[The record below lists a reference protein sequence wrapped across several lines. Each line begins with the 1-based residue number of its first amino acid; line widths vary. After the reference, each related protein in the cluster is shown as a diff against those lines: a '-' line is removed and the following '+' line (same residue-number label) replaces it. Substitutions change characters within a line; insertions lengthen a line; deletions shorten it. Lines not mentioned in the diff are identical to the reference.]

1 MIDKSRGSNAWLPWT
16 ALLLAALIGVVLLGG
31 GFETSQAQASPD
43 AVDVQMTKTVD
54 VLSVPPGQESV
65 PNYTITFTNPD
76 TSEVI
81 LDTIADTLPPGFE
94 FGGMLPSS
102 DWDQGPSD
110 DVEPGI
116 VWQGP
121 ITIPAESSLS
131 LVYSVTVTSDVLPS
145 IEPYENLAMAMAGD
159 GSIGPATAG
168 LLVGEADLALDKAVS
183 AEEVKSGETVTFT
196 VVVTNSGFLTGTI
209 DVVTDTLDPA
219 LTFKAMA
226 TDSDVPSAPEE
237 ISNTLVWSGPMD
249 VPPLGTLA
257 LRYVVSATT
266 EFESMEA
273 CNEVQ
278 GLAEGGTLG
287 PVETCITVR
296 PRRTFLY
303 LPLVFQQYKFPSFV
317 AAKSASPVSLM
328 SASGE
333 TVVYTVDMTN
343 EGDDG
348 GSIQTISDVLPE
360 GFSFLNMEA
369 GSDVTANPVVNDRTL
384 TWTGPYAV
392 PAGGQIRLIYRATP
406 SEVVGQ
412 HVNAVSLTSFDS
424 WVQPEPATAIVTV
437 EPALLLEDHF
447 ENGMDQWTP
456 FLNYWRLKPGQWAW
470 WPDDGFNGTGGVTQD
485 CFAVEDK
492 EAEDALLMYLQ
503 PGSQD
508 WTDYRVET
516 KLILRTR
523 GYPHGLWVR
532 GHYQDVGKE
541 DTAGWVTGYYIV
553 AGGGQDGDQHYVR
566 LAQLQTETDCWDAA
580 CNNPQNLYDFNNPHE
595 LTVTKKD
602 GPLERWRWYT
612 LTVEVKG
619 NRIKAWLDG
628 ELYIDYVDEKEPF
641 LTGTIGFKT
650 YKADTVSFDDV
661 IVTPIND

>member
-1 MIDKSRGSNAWLPWT
+1 
-16 ALLLAALIGVVLLGG
+16 
-31 GFETSQAQASPD
+31 
-43 AVDVQMTKTVD
+43 
-54 VLSVPPGQESV
+54 
-65 PNYTITFTNPD
+65 
-76 TSEVI
+76 
-81 LDTIADTLPPGFE
+81 
-94 FGGMLPSS
+94 
-102 DWDQGPSD
+102 
-110 DVEPGI
+110 
-116 VWQGP
+116 
-121 ITIPAESSLS
+121 
-131 LVYSVTVTSDVLPS
+131 
-145 IEPYENLAMAMAGD
+145 
-159 GSIGPATAG
+159 
-168 LLVGEADLALDKAVS
+168 
-183 AEEVKSGETVTFT
+183 
-196 VVVTNSGFLTGTI
+196 
-209 DVVTDTLDPA
+209 
-219 LTFKAMA
+219 
-226 TDSDVPSAPEE
+226 
-237 ISNTLVWSGPMD
+237 
-249 VPPLGTLA
+249 
-257 LRYVVSATT
+257 
-266 EFESMEA
+266 
-273 CNEVQ
+273 
-278 GLAEGGTLG
+278 
-287 PVETCITVR
+287 
-296 PRRTFLY
+296 
-303 LPLVFQQYKFPSFV
+303 
-317 AAKSASPVSLM
+317 
-328 SASGE
+328 
-333 TVVYTVDMTN
+333 
-343 EGDDG
+343 
-348 GSIQTISDVLPE
+348 
-360 GFSFLNMEA
+360 
-369 GSDVTANPVVNDRTL
+369 VNDRTL